1 MFDCSTVRQFD
12 SSTFGMGALVV
23 IAVLVEPGR
32 DHGGNAEFEQMA
44 PVQFRA
50 GTAIVALLA
59 IGPGKL
65 VGLKSRANSV
75 APPNY
80 DCMRNCHGNTSRACL
95 CVSPSKTKLSLVN
108 ARRVPVTEDQIVLRV
123 PSPRTN

>member
-1 MFDCSTVRQFD
+1 MEATPR
-12 SSTFGMGALVV
+12 
-23 IAVLVEPGR
+23 
-32 DHGGNAEFEQMA
+32 FEQMA

-65 VGLKSRANSV
+65 VGLKSKANSV

-95 CVSPSKTKLSLVN
+95 LLYFSFQDEVW
-108 ARRVPVTEDQIVLRV
+108 
-123 PSPRTN
+123 